1 MNTNTQAI
9 KEFFTEA
16 EWDAIFE
23 AMSEFQDHGD
33 DEAELTDSVQAKIQE
48 LFQ

>member
-1 MNTNTQAI
+1 MNTNDI
-9 KEFFTEA
+9 KDFFTEE

-23 AMSEFQDHGD
+23 AMSEFQDHGE